1 MADDVVTQMVQDP
14 QFQQLPIGEMRKAL
28 SAHDPMFQNADDNA
42 ITGFVQAHQQSA
54 QTNAYHPMGV
64 SGGKPTDLPGASQ
77 QLKKFAVG
85 IPVGAVKSLAQV
97 QENSPVGTLAAGM
110 PSAPAGQAPGVQQ
123 RLQLQGAGE
132 HVGAGLEQAGEM
144 ALTGGPIRQGAEALL
159 TKLPFLGKFMGPGAR
174 VAGEAVNTAAN
185 AQMHGQDPNSAAVV
199 GSLGAGAAESLPF
212 LSSILKKGA
221 VSQYTKALAP
231 TKEANKYAAQ
241 KVVPG
246 LLERGVVG
254 SPTSIAQKASQ
265 NAGVAG
271 GAVQSAENAIPV
283 TATSDVTPVLQK
295 LDQIKAKYSVGGT
308 VPESRQSTADY
319 IDSLKNDVLNR
330 SQNGQMRTQDLIQ
343 FRRLLDQPVA
353 QASGYAGKTMIGNKS
368 IDKAAANSM
377 REILNSSNP
386 DLAEANKSYNFWQN
400 VRQVSSA
407 TAQRQ
412 TGQQGA
418 LKTVMTGIGLAG
430 GFSRYGAEGAAVGA
444 GGMYVLTHLVQS
456 PQWRTA
462 SAVLK
467 NRIADA
473 IATNNSAALV
483 RAVGDFSAASASQL
497 SGQPVPQSDNKLP
510 SGLDFLRQ
518 LTGRNQ

>member
-1 MADDVVTQMVQDP
+1 MSASPIDYAAIAKKYGAVSSSQPGVDYGAIAKQFGAIDSQAPGVTNQ
-14 QFQQLPIGEMRKAL
+14 QFQSEIP
-28 SAHDPMFQNADDNA
+28 
-42 ITGFVQAHQQSA
+42 
-54 QTNAYHPMGV
+54 
-64 SGGKPTDLPGASQ
+64 KPTELSGASQ

-85 IPVGAVKSLAQV
+85 IPVGAIKSLAQV
-97 QENSPVGTLAAGM
+97 QANSPVGTLAAGM

-144 ALTGGPIRQGAEALL
+144 ALTGGPIRQGAETLL

-174 VAGEAVNTAAN
+174 VAAEAAN
-185 AQMHGQDPNSAAVV
+185 TGANAAMHGQDPNAAALV
-199 GSLGAGAAESLPF
+199 GSAGAGAAESLPF
-212 LSSILKKGA
+212 LSSMLKKGA
-221 VSQYTKALAP
+221 ITQYTKALAP

-246 LLERGVVG
+246 LLDRGVVG

-265 NAGVAG
+265 NVGVAG
-271 GAVQSAENAIPV
+271 SAVQSAENAIPA

-377 REILNSSNP
+377 REILNSNNP

-418 LKTVMTGIGLAG
+418 FKTLLTGIGLSSGLAHG
-430 GFSRYGAEGAAVGA
+430 GITAQGGAEAVGA
-444 GGMYVLTHLVQS
+444 AGIMYLAGHLIQS

-473 IATNNSAALV
+473 LATNNATALV
-483 RAVGDFSAASASQL
+483 RAAGDFAASSASQL
-497 SGQPVPQSDNKLP
+497 TGQPVPQSDSKLLTAP
-510 SGLDFLRQ
+510 TFLRQ
-518 LTGRNQ
+518 LMQGSQ